1 MTKAEQI
8 AEIAKVVNG
17 YPAYSGE
24 PVYIRSENDAGGHSH
39 EECYDMG
46 VGDGESLLA
55 DKIKQIL
62 NS

>member
-1 MTKAEQI
+1 MTTAEKM
-8 AEIAKVVNG
+8 AEVAKIVNG
-17 YPAYSGE
+17 YPVFSGE
-24 PVYIRSENDAGGHSH
+24 PVHIRSENDAGGHSH

-55 DKIKQIL
+55 DKIKVIL

>member
-1 MTKAEQI
+1 MTNFEKV
-8 AEIAKVVNG
+8 AEINKLVNG
-17 YPAYSGE
+17 YPVYSGE
-24 PVYIRSENDAGGHSH
+24 PVRIRTENDAGGHSH